1 MTRPAARE
9 VAVRLC
15 FSADLA
21 GDSVD
26 AVIGDFFEPEHYATM
41 GTEDTLFTEAP
52 SENDMEYIRHLV
64 GLVAEH
70 RAELD
75 ETVARYARGWTL
87 SRISRISLAILRC
100 AICEI
105 LYLDDVPTGTAINEA
120 VEIAKRYEEPETA
133 RFING
138 ILGSYVREELE
149 AK

>member
-1 MTRPAARE
+1 M
-9 VAVRLC
+9 
-15 FSADLA
+15 
-21 GDSVD
+21 
-26 AVIGDFFEPEHYATM
+26 
-41 GTEDTLFTEAP
+41 
-52 SENDMEYIRHLV
+52 
-64 GLVAEH
+64 AEH

>member
-138 ILGSYVREELE
+138 ILGSYIREELE

>member
-75 ETVARYARGWTL
+75 ETGARYARGWTL

>member
-26 AVIGDFFEPEHYATM
+26 AVIGDFFEPEHYANM
-41 GTEDTLFTEAP
+41 GSEATLFTETP

-105 LYLDDVPTGTAINEA
+105 LYLDEVPTGTAINEA

>member
-52 SENDMEYIRHLV
+52 SENDMEYIRPLV

>member
-15 FSADLA
+15 FSADLS

-52 SENDMEYIRHLV
+52 SENDMEYIRHPV

>member
-105 LYLDDVPTGTAINEA
+105 LYLDDVPTGTAISL
-120 VEIAKRYEEPETA
+120 R
-133 RFING
+133 
-138 ILGSYVREELE
+138 
-149 AK
+149 

>member
-41 GTEDTLFTEAP
+41 GIEDTLFTEAP

>member
-41 GTEDTLFTEAP
+41 GTEDTLFTDAP

>member
-1 MTRPAARE
+1 MTTPAARE

-41 GTEDTLFTEAP
+41 GTGDTLFTEAP

>member
-41 GTEDTLFTEAP
+41 GAEDTLFTEAP

>member
-75 ETVARYARGWTL
+75 ETVARYASGWTL

>member
-21 GDSVD
+21 GDRVD

>member
-1 MTRPAARE
+1 MTRPAARD

>member
-75 ETVARYARGWTL
+75 ETVVRYARGWTL